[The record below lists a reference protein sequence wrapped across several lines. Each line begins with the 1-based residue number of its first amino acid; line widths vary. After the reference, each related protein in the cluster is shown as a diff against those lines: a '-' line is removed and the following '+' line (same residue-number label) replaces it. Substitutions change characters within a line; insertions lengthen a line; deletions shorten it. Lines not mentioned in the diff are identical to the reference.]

1 MAYKNIVTHKVGDK
15 IILNRDVI
23 SFSST
28 LEKGDEV
35 VITYICEFR
44 GYYLK
49 HKPTGIQIIEC
60 GWDV

>member
-15 IILNRDVI
+15 IILNRDVT

-49 HKPTGIQIIEC
+49 HESTGIEITEC